1 MDVGGELTGEVA
13 EVVLD
18 LSEGLVV
25 GEIDE
30 VFGHLPEGGLGLV
43 SQQVEEN
50 LETGFTVIGG
60 LQRRRSGRC

>member
-1 MDVGGELTGEVA
+1 MVGVGGELACEVA

-30 VFGHLPEGGLGLV
+30 VFGHLPEGGLGLG
-43 SQQVEEN
+43 SQSAEEG
-50 LETGFTVIGG
+50 LEADFSVVGG
-60 LQRRRSGRC
+60 R

>member
-1 MDVGGELTGEVA
+1 MGVGGELACEVA

-43 SQQVEEN
+43 RHQAEEG

-60 LQRRRSGRC
+60 LQRRRSGRR